1 MIIVEQKTPVK
12 NFKELN
18 EKQQELFLELSAVIE
33 TRAKENN
40 MNTKAGIFTILE
52 MLVTLTLAMKS
63 FYLLK
68 HPEEGEKPNGV

>member
-1 MIIVEQKTPVK
+1 MADPTPVK

-18 EKQQELFLELSAVIE
+18 PAQQALFMELSAVIE

-40 MNTKAGIFTILE
+40 MNTKAGIYTILE

-68 HPEEGEKPNGV
+68 NPEEGTK